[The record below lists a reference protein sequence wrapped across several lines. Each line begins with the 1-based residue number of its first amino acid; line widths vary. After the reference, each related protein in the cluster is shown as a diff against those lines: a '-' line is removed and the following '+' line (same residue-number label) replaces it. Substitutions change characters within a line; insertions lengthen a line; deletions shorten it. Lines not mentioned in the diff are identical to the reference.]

1 MQFCHLSLVT
11 FSCDGIIFTCFSDIS
26 MTFLTSFSFNLQVL
40 CLVYWHS
47 TACILWGT
55 DIEYYQPYSWHFANQ
70 IWRQCAVTS
79 WVDDNAHNWLCTTA
93 TPTLEEWMKIENYTE
108 CNECMSYEDF
118 YTTAIIDIVKEKYL
132 IYLVSYLSSQRS
144 DLVLTVLT
152 LQYCGSHVSY
162 CCCVWNTTRPFS
174 LSVN

>member
-1 MQFCHLSLVT
+1 
-11 FSCDGIIFTCFSDIS
+11 
-26 MTFLTSFSFNLQVL
+26 
-40 CLVYWHS
+40 
-47 TACILWGT
+47 
-55 DIEYYQPYSWHFANQ
+55 
-70 IWRQCAVTS
+70 
-79 WVDDNAHNWLCTTA
+79 
-93 TPTLEEWMKIENYTE
+93 MKIENYTE

-162 CCCVWNTTRPFS
+162 CCCV
-174 LSVN
+174 